1 MNYWVKKTKVGSS
14 VAVNLSNKY
23 RNDIISVKKYY
34 TTCSSYHVYWCF
46 AGLAVGSLS
55 LLS

>member
-23 RNDIISVKKYY
+23 RNDIISVKEY
-34 TTCSSYHVYWCF
+34 SSYLNKIIMYTGVLQVWQWV
-46 AGLAVGSLS
+46 L
-55 LLS
+55 